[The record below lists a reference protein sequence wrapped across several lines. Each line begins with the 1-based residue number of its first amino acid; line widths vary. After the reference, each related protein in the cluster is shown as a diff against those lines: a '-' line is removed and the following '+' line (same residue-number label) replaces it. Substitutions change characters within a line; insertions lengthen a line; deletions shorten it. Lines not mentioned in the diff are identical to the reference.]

1 MDNVT
6 HALAGMLVAE
16 AVCVA
21 RRETR
26 TELRAAAYL
35 VSALANNL
43 PDIDIVYTWI
53 TGPKP
58 LGSLLHHRGHTHTLL
73 LALPGAWL
81 LGFGI
86 WRRFS
91 RQNPG
96 AKPRDHQLLIGLAL
110 AGVVLHLCMDFGNN
124 YGVHPFWPLSSRW
137 FYGDSIFIV
146 EPLWWVILIPL
157 FVTTVQRRWLQ
168 VLLTVLLAAV
178 LMACWIFPFV
188 SSVTATLLL
197 ALAFVALLFARRAPA
212 GRRVMVAVAA
222 SLAVPFV
229 FGLAARS
236 AKAELRAATQAAF
249 PALEVLDM
257 ATTPMPAN
265 PRCWEGLV
273 AGEQGGT
280 YRVLRATVALG
291 GLAPNAC
298 QAGMDVQP
306 SAPVTL
312 ITRSNHRGVR
322 WLTAYSADVSQL
334 NRLRREDCR
343 FRAMLQFA
351 RLPYAAPARQMA
363 GDLRYDRN
371 PDADFADVPL
381 PRDPAA
387 GECPRLLPG
396 WTEPRADLFA
406 P

>member
-1 MDNVT
+1 
-6 HALAGMLVAE
+6 MLVAE

-26 TELRAAAYL
+26 PELRAAAYL

-43 PDIDIVYTWI
+43 PDVDIVYTWI

-58 LGSLLHHRGHTHTLL
+58 LGSLLHHRGHTHTLFF
-73 LALPGAWL
+73 ALPAAWL
-81 LGFGI
+81 LGMAI

-91 RQNPG
+91 RRCAG
-96 AKPRDHQLLIGLAL
+96 AQSSDRRLLIGLSL
-110 AGVVLHLCMDFGNN
+110 AGVVLHLSMDFGNN

-146 EPLWWVILIPL
+146 EPLWWVISIPL
-157 FVTTVQRRWLQ
+157 FITTVQKLWLR
-168 VLLTVLLAAV
+168 VVLTVLLAAV
-178 LMACWIFPFV
+178 LMACWYFPFV
-188 SSVTATLLL
+188 SSTTATLLL
-197 ALAFVALLFARRAPA
+197 ALAFAALLFARRASE
-212 GRRVMVAVAA
+212 GQRVVAAVIA
-222 SLAVPFV
+222 SLAVPLV

-257 ATTPMPAN
+257 ATTPLPAN

-273 AGEQGGT
+273 AGEQGGV

-291 GLAPNAC
+291 GLAPSSC
-298 QAGMDVQP
+298 SAGMDVQP
-306 SAPVTL
+306 TAPVTP
-312 ITRSNHRGVR
+312 ITRSNHGGVR
-322 WLTAYSADVSQL
+322 WLTAYSADVAKLS
-334 NRLRREDCR
+334 RLRREDCR

-363 GDLRYDRN
+363 GDLRYDRR
-371 PDADFADVPL
+371 PDADFSDVPL
-381 PRDPAA
+381 PRDPGG

-396 WTEPRADLFA
+396 WTEPRAELFK